1 MLLHGIVI
9 QSDIR
14 ITRISQLTLSNG
26 FSRDEE
32 LWEDC
37 VEIPWDWDWIW
48 SLVSR
53 YLRIVMLDFDGTCD
67 CYVIFWWDTTW
78 KTCTADFSEAA
89 SEIQHFHTLRCFSQF
104 GRSSTSCSHPTTP
117 IRAELDDLMMKVQVH
132 YISPFTSL
140 STLTLPLNL
149 NLNPNS
155 QPQHQLSTSTLNLPL
170 PIGPSSSVQHSP
182 WLPICKETSSW
193 KMSNR
198 GAGSSFKPQI
208 RRMVKIRLS
217 IEFSPKNM
225 ANMWA
230 RNNLKD
236 ASAHPGLE
244 AQLQVLR
251 APNIKP

>member
-1 MLLHGIVI
+1 MVQHCMLYVIIWYGMLLHGIVI

-14 ITRISQLTLSNG
+14 ITRVSQLTLSNG

-53 YLRIVMLDFDGTCD
+53 YPRIVMLDFDGTCD

-140 STLTLPLNL
+140 STLTLP
-149 NLNPNS
+149 
-155 QPQHQLSTSTLNLPL
+155 QPQPQPQLSTYLCQSDRVPLYNIPLGFPFVRRPLPEKCPIEEQVLHLNL
-170 PIGPSSSVQHSP
+170 
-182 WLPICKETSSW
+182 K
-193 KMSNR
+193 
-198 GAGSSFKPQI
+198 
-208 RRMVKIRLS
+208 
-217 IEFSPKNM
+217 
-225 ANMWA
+225 
-230 RNNLKD
+230 
-236 ASAHPGLE
+236 
-244 AQLQVLR
+244 
-251 APNIKP
+251 